1 MVDVKQEVA
10 PTSADSSAAEGEV
23 GKTNASTSHQPNPSA
38 ETLNTVGEEKEL
50 PKSIPYERFK
60 EVNDRLRTIEKEY
73 EEYAKNKE
81 LYEVYKQ
88 FDSILEQNPQLLESI
103 KNAILE
109 AQQQQP
115 TTQQFQQPSANP
127 MLAQNLA
134 LAMYVNE
141 FQRLAKEDNIPS
153 ELNEEYQEFV
163 RQELIKRNPD
173 PLNNFNLQLFHEAY
187 KAAKERMNKII
198 KLDRSLYLN
207 EKKQDQAPPSPTKG
221 GMQPV
226 QDVKFKD
233 SYERAQYIASVLK
246 ATT

>member
-10 PTSADSSAAEGEV
+10 PTSADSSAAEGEA
-23 GKTNASTSHQPNPSA
+23 GKTNASTSQPNPSA

-50 PKSIPYERFK
+50 PKSIPYDRFK
-60 EVNDRLRTIEKEY
+60 EVNDRLRAIEKEY
-73 EEYAKNKE
+73 EEYVKNKE

-115 TTQQFQQPSANP
+115 TMQQFQQPYANP

-134 LAMYVNE
+134 LAMYINE
-141 FQRLAKEDNIPS
+141 FQKLAKEDNIPS

-221 GMQPV
+221 GMQPI
-226 QDVKFKD
+226 QDTNFKD